1 MTQKTIDTPVTTR
14 SKVNDTVVS
23 HSDTQAL
30 RNLFPGSPIHSG
42 KLSDETEFTRD
53 KIKERFKNNVIS
65 GQTAQT
71 SDFQEG
77 VNLEFGVDDVDLTKV
92 VTGGEGKPATPFVP
106 NIVSPGRGSINP
118 KDQVKLPDNFVFQRA
133 DLPGSGPGTTLDPK
147 VSGDR
152 ISSQNIDDLLL
163 GKSGA
168 VVQEDE

>member
-1 MTQKTIDTPVTTR
+1 MTQKTVDTPITSR
-14 SKVNDTVVS
+14 RKVNDAVMS
-23 HSDTQAL
+23 NSDTAAL
-30 RNLFPGSPIHSG
+30 KNLFPGSPIHSG
-42 KLSDETEFTRD
+42 KLADGTDFTRD
-53 KIKERFKNNVIS
+53 KIKERFKTSVIS
-65 GQTAQT
+65 GETAQT

-77 VNLEFGVDDVDLTKV
+77 VNLEFGVEDVDLTKV

-118 KDQVKLPDNFVFQRA
+118 KDQVELPEDFTFQRA

-152 ISSQNIDDLLL
+152 ISNQDIDDLRL